1 MRTTVTLDEE
11 LVRRVQALY
20 GSKTKTAAVTRAL
33 HEHIRLARLNDL
45 AGLLGKVDFDE
56 DAIRSGDEADLE
68 RARSL
73 AAAGDDDES

>member
-20 GSKTKTAAVTRAL
+20 GSKTKTAAVTQAL
-33 HEHIRLARLNDL
+33 HEHIRLARLNEL

-56 DAIRSGDEADLE
+56 DAIRSGDEADLD
-68 RARSL
+68 RAARL
-73 AAAGDDDES
+73 AAVEDGDES

>member
-20 GSKTKTAAVTRAL
+20 GSKTKTAAVTKAL
-33 HEHIRLARLNDL
+33 HEHIRLAHLGEL
-45 AGLLGKVDFDE
+45 AALLGRVDFDE
-56 DAIRSGDEADLE
+56 DVIRSGDEADLE

-73 AAAGDDDES
+73 AGDGDES